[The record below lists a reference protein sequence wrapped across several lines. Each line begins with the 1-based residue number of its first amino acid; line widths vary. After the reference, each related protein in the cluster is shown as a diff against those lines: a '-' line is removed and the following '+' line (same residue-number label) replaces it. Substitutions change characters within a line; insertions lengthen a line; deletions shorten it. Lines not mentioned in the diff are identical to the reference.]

1 MLVLLRRFF
10 SPAKI
15 AAYLSGMILG
25 FAIIFLETKSADSS
39 VLIVEKIANPL
50 LVIYFLLSVF
60 LFVLGTDCLTKRAR
74 LPFSMLY
81 STPMAFIAYHVSI
94 LLMDI
99 LKMLIYFLGSL
110 TGALLG
116 NTVIF

>member
-1 MLVLLRRFF
+1 VLALFSRFF
-10 SPAKI
+10 PPAKI
-15 AAYLSGMILG
+15 AAYLSGMVLG
-25 FAIIFLETKSADSS
+25 FAIIYLATRSADSS
-39 VLIVEKIANPL
+39 LLIVDKIANLL

-60 LFVLGTDCLTKRAR
+60 FFVLGTDCITKRAR

-81 STPMAFIAYHVSI
+81 STPKVFVAYHVSI

-110 TGALLG
+110 TGVLLG

>member
-1 MLVLLRRFF
+1 MLTLFSRLL

-25 FAIIFLETKSADSS
+25 LAIIHLETRSADSS
-39 VLIVEKIANPL
+39 LLIVDKIANPL
-50 LVIYFLLSVF
+50 LLIYFMLSVF
-60 LFVLGTDCLTKRAR
+60 LFVLGTDCITKRAR

-81 STPMAFIAYHVSI
+81 STPKVFVTYHVSI
-94 LLMDI
+94 LLMDV